1 MHCRK
6 TLNSKLFV
14 LRVVYLCVAHLF
26 TIIIKAE
33 NININGQKTL
43 IVKNFFNEIR
53 KGIKGLY
60 KKEVETRL
68 GHE

>member
-1 MHCRK
+1 M
-6 TLNSKLFV
+6 
-14 LRVVYLCVAHLF
+14 
-26 TIIIKAE
+26 IIKAE

-43 IVKNFFNEIR
+43 IVKKFFNEIR